1 MTDQTFL
8 NGRSVRTVSQA
19 KGRLSTMLAP
29 VTAAASAAVR
39 SNTSKVWMRANRSH
53 ASDPEPAVR

>member
-19 KGRLSTMLAP
+19 SGTLRRALAA
-29 VTAAASAAVR
+29 VTAAANTAVR
-39 SNTSKVWMRANRSH
+39 SSTSKVFMRTSRSH